1 MITIPPVE
9 LEQFISAFEQGEV
22 IGYPTEAVFGL
33 GCDPDIADAVNNV
46 LAIKT
51 RPQDK
56 GLILIAATFE
66 QLLPYI
72 DISELEPEI
81 INKVH
86 ATWPGPY
93 TWIMP
98 KAKTTPDYLTGGRNT
113 IAVRVSAHPTVI
125 ALCNAVN
132 KPLVSTSA
140 NPSGEAPARTLEQI
154 KTYFADTIFA
164 IDGEVDHNA
173 QPSKIQDAVT
183 GKVLRG

>member
-9 LEQFISAFEQGEV
+9 LEQFITAFEQGEV

-125 ALCNAVN
+125 IVIGDKIFHCIVW
-132 KPLVSTSA
+132 KESFHFS
-140 NPSGEAPARTLEQI
+140 I
-154 KTYFADTIFA
+154 KLS
-164 IDGEVDHNA
+164 
-173 QPSKIQDAVT
+173 SKSFIWS
-183 GKVLRG
+183 KN